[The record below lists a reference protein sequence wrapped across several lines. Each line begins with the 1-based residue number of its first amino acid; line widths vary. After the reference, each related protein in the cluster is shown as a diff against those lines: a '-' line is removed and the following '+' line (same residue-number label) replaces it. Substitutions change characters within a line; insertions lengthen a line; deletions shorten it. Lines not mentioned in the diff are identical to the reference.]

1 MAYNFDEI
9 IERRN
14 TLSAKWT
21 EYPKDVLA
29 LRLADMDFRVAPQIR
44 SALQKQLDH
53 GVFGYEEPKRP
64 FMEIIASRMKNLYN
78 WDVKPEW
85 ILFTPGV
92 NTGFNAAARFLCT
105 SKQGYLVQTPVYN
118 EFHDISRKVGVPQR
132 TVRLEKKISGNRI
145 SYEVDLDAFERE
157 VKRSGMFLLCYPH
170 NPVGKIYSRNE
181 LMQMAEI
188 CLRHDVPIVSDEIH
202 SEVLLGGSKFL
213 PLAKLLPAI
222 KKRSITLISASKAF
236 NVPGLVCA
244 FAIIPD
250 ETLRNKFEEVVMGM
264 SFEIP
269 TPGLAAAQV
278 AYEGR
283 ADVWLRALR
292 RYLTANRDFII
303 DYVTRNLPGVRMTR
317 PDATYLMWLDFSEL
331 KLKQSPY
338 AFFLDKA
345 KVALGDG
352 GKFGKGNEQFVR
364 LNFGTSQKLL
374 MNALERM
381 NKALK

>member
-1 MAYNFDEI
+1 MPYIFDEI

-14 TLSAKWT
+14 TLSVKWT

-64 FMEIIASRMKNLYN
+64 FMEIIASRMKKLYN
-78 WDVKPEW
+78 WDVRPEW
-85 ILFTPGV
+85 VIFTPGV

-105 SKQGYLVQTPVYN
+105 SKRGYLVQTPVYN
-118 EFHDISRKVGVPQR
+118 EFHDISHKVGVPQR
-132 TVRLEKKISGNRI
+132 TVRLEKKVSGNRI

-157 VKRSGMFLLCYPH
+157 VKRSGMFLLCHPH
-170 NPVGKIYSRNE
+170 NPVGKIYPRNE

-202 SEVLLGGSKFL
+202 SEVLLGDAKFT
-213 PLAKLLPAI
+213 PLVKLIPTI
-222 KKRSITLISASKAF
+222 KERSITLISASKAF

-250 ETLRNKFEEVVMGM
+250 ETLRNKFAEVVMGM

-269 TPGLAAAQV
+269 TPGLAAVQV
-278 AYEGR
+278 AYSGG
-283 ADVWLRALR
+283 ADAWLRALR

-303 DYVTRNLPGVRMTR
+303 DYVTHNMPGVRMTK
-317 PDATYLMWLDFSEL
+317 PDATYLMWLDCSEL

-352 GKFGKGNEQFVR
+352 GKFWNRE
-364 LNFGTSQKLL
+364 
-374 MNALERM
+374 
-381 NKALK
+381 

>member
-1 MAYNFDEI
+1 MPYDFDKI
-9 IERRN
+9 IERRD
-14 TLSAKWT
+14 TLSVKWT

-53 GVFGYEEPKRP
+53 GVFGYEEPKLS
-64 FMEIIASRMKNLYN
+64 FMEIITSRMKKLYDWN
-78 WDVKPEW
+78 VKPEW

-92 NTGFNAAARFLCT
+92 NTGFNAAARLLCT
-105 SKQGYLVQTPVYN
+105 SKRGYLVQTPVYN
-118 EFHDISRKVGVPQR
+118 EFHDISHKVGVPQR
-132 TVRLEKKISGNRI
+132 TVRLEKKVSGNRI

-157 VKRSGMFLLCYPH
+157 VKRSGMFLLCHPH

-188 CLRHDVPIVSDEIH
+188 CLSYDVPIVSDEIH
-202 SEVLLGGSKFL
+202 SEVLLGGAKFS
-213 PLAKLLPAI
+213 PLVKQSPAI

-250 ETLRNKFEEVVMGM
+250 EALRSKFEEVVMGM

-269 TPGLAAAQV
+269 TPGLVAAQV
-278 AYEGR
+278 AFSGK
-283 ADVWLRALR
+283 ADAWLRALR

-303 DYVTRNLPGVRMTR
+303 DYVTHNMPGVRMTR
-317 PDATYLMWLDFSEL
+317 PDATYLMWLDFSES

-338 AFFLDKA
+338 AFFLNKA
-345 KVALGDG
+345 KIALGDG

-364 LNFGTSQKLL
+364 LNFGTSRKLL
-374 MNALERM
+374 TNALERM

>member
-14 TLSAKWT
+14 TLSVKWT
-21 EYPKDVLA
+21 EYPPDVLA
-29 LRLADMDFRVAPQIR
+29 LRLADMDFRVAPQIQ
-44 SALQKQLDH
+44 SALHRQVDH
-53 GVFGYEEPKRP
+53 GVLGYEEPNRS
-64 FMEIIASRMKNLYN
+64 FMEIIASRLKKLYN
-78 WDVKPEW
+78 WEVKPEW

-92 NTGFNAAARFLCT
+92 NNGFNIAARVLCT
-105 SKQGYLVQTPVYN
+105 SKTGYLIQTPVYN
-118 EFHDISRKVGVPQR
+118 EFHDTSHKVGVPQR
-132 TVRLEKKISGNRI
+132 TVRLEKKVSGNRI

-157 VKRSGMFLLCYPH
+157 VKKAGMFLLCHPH

-181 LMQMAEI
+181 LTQMAEI

-202 SEVLLGGSKFL
+202 SEVLLDDAKFS
-213 PLAKLLPAI
+213 PLVKLSPMI
-222 KKRSITLISASKAF
+222 ERRSITLISASKAF

-250 ETLRNKFEEVVMGM
+250 EALRKKFEEVLMGM
-264 SFEIP
+264 SFEFP
-269 TPGLAAAQV
+269 TPGLVAAQV
-278 AYEGR
+278 AYSGR
-283 ADVWLRALR
+283 ADAWLRALR

-317 PDATYLMWLDFSEL
+317 PDATYLMWLDCSEL

-338 AFFLDKA
+338 TFFLEFA

-364 LNFGTSQKLL
+364 LNFGTSRKLL
-374 MNALERM
+374 MNALGRM
-381 NKALK
+381 SKALK